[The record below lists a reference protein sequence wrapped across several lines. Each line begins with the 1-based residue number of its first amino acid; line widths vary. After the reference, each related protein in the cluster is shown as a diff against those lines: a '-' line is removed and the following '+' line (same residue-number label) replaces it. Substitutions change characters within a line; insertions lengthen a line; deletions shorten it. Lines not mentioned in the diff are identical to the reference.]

1 MKKRITAIVFAL
13 ILLFSVSVSAYTIT
27 GYELTCDAAMLINM
41 DTGEALYTKNHT
53 KILYPASIT
62 KLMTAVVML
71 EHVPDLENTELVY
84 TREGYNRLAG
94 TGSVA
99 YGMRVGETMNAKD
112 ALAALLIASHG
123 DVAYAI
129 AEHVGGTID
138 RFVEMMNEKAVEM
151 GLANTRYVNPVGLHD
166 DDHYSTAEEICK
178 LAKYAFENEIIR
190 EFTSISSYTMRATSH
205 QPARTLY
212 NTNSMLNPN
221 SAFYYPYTVCS
232 KTGFTSKAGRCLVS
246 VAQKGEYRYLA
257 VVLNSKTIDGVHKH
271 VADSTNLY
279 RWAFDSFAY
288 KTVVNTTTPITQ
300 MPVNLSSETE
310 QISLHA
316 RTALEALLP
325 ANVDE
330 SAVTV
335 TTQFTKP
342 EVDAPIAKGDILG
355 QAEVFYNGN
364 SLGTVDLVAATDV
377 SVNEWLKFK
386 RDAKVFIT
394 SSPWMIPVYVVVGIL
409 ILFVLLLLF
418 VSIKKKKQ
426 RKYRHSR

>member
-151 GLANTRYVNPVGLHD
+151 GLANTRYVNPVG
-166 DDHYSTAEEICK
+166 
-178 LAKYAFENEIIR
+178 
-190 EFTSISSYTMRATSH
+190 
-205 QPARTLY
+205 
-212 NTNSMLNPN
+212 
-221 SAFYYPYTVCS
+221 
-232 KTGFTSKAGRCLVS
+232 
-246 VAQKGEYRYLA
+246 
-257 VVLNSKTIDGVHKH
+257 
-271 VADSTNLY
+271 
-279 RWAFDSFAY
+279 
-288 KTVVNTTTPITQ
+288 
-300 MPVNLSSETE
+300 
-310 QISLHA
+310 
-316 RTALEALLP
+316 
-325 ANVDE
+325 
-330 SAVTV
+330 
-335 TTQFTKP
+335 
-342 EVDAPIAKGDILG
+342 
-355 QAEVFYNGN
+355 
-364 SLGTVDLVAATDV
+364 
-377 SVNEWLKFK
+377 
-386 RDAKVFIT
+386 
-394 SSPWMIPVYVVVGIL
+394 
-409 ILFVLLLLF
+409 
-418 VSIKKKKQ
+418 
-426 RKYRHSR
+426 